1 MEHASASSTDAG
13 FAVSND
19 AQGQKRSSY
28 RWAVLFMIAMMAL
41 ITFMDRTN
49 ISIAAP
55 RMSKDFGLSKTQM
68 GFVFSAFAW
77 AYAFGQL
84 PGGWITDKL
93 GSRKV
98 LTIVVLFWS
107 ADDHGDCPCAGI
119 YFAGGDSLH
128 LRVG

>member
-1 MEHASASSTDAG
+1 MEHASASTDVG
-13 FAVSND
+13 SAVSND
-19 AQGQKRSSY
+19 AQEQKRTSY

-77 AYAFGQL
+77 AYALGQL

-107 ADDHGDCPCAGI
+107 
-119 YFAGGDSLH
+119 L
-128 LRVG
+128 